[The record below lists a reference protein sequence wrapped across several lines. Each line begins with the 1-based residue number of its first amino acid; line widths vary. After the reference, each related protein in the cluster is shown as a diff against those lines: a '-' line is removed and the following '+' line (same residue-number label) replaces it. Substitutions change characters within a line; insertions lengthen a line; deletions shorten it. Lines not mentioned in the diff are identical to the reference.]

1 MTLIFRTKRNR
12 YEVGSPKKEKWK
24 KRKTEVQF
32 DKIILNKKIRSFKM
46 EVFGPEI
53 PELELGS

>member
-1 MTLIFRTKRNR
+1 MKL
-12 YEVGSPKKEKWK
+12 EVGRPRKEKWK

-32 DKIILNKKIRSFKM
+32 DKIIPKKKIRSLKM

-53 PELELGS
+53 PKLELGN